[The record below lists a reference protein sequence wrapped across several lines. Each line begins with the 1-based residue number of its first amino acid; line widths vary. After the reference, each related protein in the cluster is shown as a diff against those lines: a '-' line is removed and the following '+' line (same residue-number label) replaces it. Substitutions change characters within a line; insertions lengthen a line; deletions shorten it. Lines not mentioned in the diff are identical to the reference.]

1 MKKIILL
8 FVGIM
13 LICTISGF
21 AQGTTMTLGTVTAAA
36 GDTVSIP
43 INVANFN
50 NVGAISLKI
59 SYNTSSLT
67 FVGTANSPVTFTNN
81 ASGGVVTLGWFD
93 ATATSPVNIASGKLV
108 DLKFV
113 FNGTTSS
120 LTFNTAQCEIS
131 NESAT
136 VIPVTYTNGTV
147 NSSSSISLSLANVT
161 ATPGSNVSVALKT
174 QHFNN
179 IGAISLKISYDTTK
193 LAFTGIA
200 NPLSGVTFTSSAS
213 NGIVSLGW
221 FDQTGTH
228 PISVDTLSK
237 LLDIQFTYKGGTST
251 LSFTAQCDISNSSGV
266 SLTNVIYAGGQVSAT
281 PGTTPTLQLG
291 TVAGQTNL
299 TVPLTVQAF
308 NSIGAISLK
317 IQYNA
322 AALNF
327 TGVAN
332 APTGLTASASAGVIT
347 ISWFDQTGTNPLNIS
362 SGKLLDLNFTYNG
375 GTSNLTFNNSQC
387 DLANSTGTSLV
398 GVVYNNGSVTGATP
412 PTLTISNVSGGTVG
426 GSIGVPIKVQSL
438 KNVGAISLKINY
450 DPTVL
455 TFTGVTNTPTG
466 VTFTNNA
473 AGGVITL
480 GWFDQTGTTPI
491 NLDSNA
497 VLLQLNFTFNGGS
510 STLTFNTSQCDIA
523 NSSGTSLNNVVYV
536 NGGVA
541 AIQPTIKISSV
552 LAKTGDSVN
561 VPVTVQSFKNV
572 GAISLKIAYNSTA
585 LTFKGIANS
594 SITGVTSNA
603 SGGVITIGWFDATG
617 NTPVNIDSAK
627 LLDLAFTYNGGS
639 SSLAFNTS
647 QCDIANSSGV
657 SLNNV
662 AYTNG
667 GVNPLPGTAP
677 TLSLP
682 NLMAVANANLSVPM
696 KAYVL
701 HGIGAVS
708 VKIQY
713 NAAALNFTGITNNL
727 TGVTFSSSTSNG
739 VLTLSWFDATG
750 HSPINIDSAAIVNL
764 NFTYLGGTSSL
775 SFLSAQS
782 EISDSAGNVITGIT
796 YVNGSVSVL
805 TNQPPVFTQ
814 VLPDTTIKEMQTLS
828 FTYKATDINGDSL
841 TFAVAKGATGLSI
854 GAKTGILTWT
864 PSYTQAGKYVIVVS
878 VSDGAFTVK
887 DTANVTVLNVN
898 RKPYFTSFLQNINL
912 NGLDTLI
919 FKYAA
924 ADSDGQLLK
933 YILINPPA
941 NTIINPNTGLMRFLA
956 PKDTSTFSITV
967 GVTDGIDTTRTTARV
982 SVITGIKRIDGLPTD
997 YTLSQNY
1004 PNPFNPST
1012 NIEFTLPKISKV
1024 VLKIYNVLG
1033 QEVATLVNQEL
1044 SAGKYNY
1051 EFNAANLSSGMYIY
1065 RLQAGDNVFMKKM
1078 TLLK

>member
-1 MKKIILL
+1 MKKIIIL
-8 FVGIM
+8 FVGI
-13 LICTISGF
+13 LLLYTVTGF

-36 GDTVSIP
+36 GDTVRIP

-67 FVGTANSPVTFTNN
+67 FVGTANSPITFTSN

-93 ATATSPVNIASGKLV
+93 ATASSPVNITNGKLV

-113 FNGTTSS
+113 FNGTTSNLS
-120 LTFNTAQCEIS
+120 FNTAQCEIS

-161 ATPGSNVSVALKT
+161 AAPGSNVSVALNT

-179 IGAISLKISYDTTK
+179 IGAISLKISYDSTK
-193 LAFTGIA
+193 LVFTGIA
-200 NPLSGVTFTSSAS
+200 NSLNGVTFTSSAN

-221 FDQTGTH
+221 FDNTGTH
-228 PISVDTLSK
+228 PISVDTLAK
-237 LLDIQFTYKGGTST
+237 LLDLQFTYKGGTSSLT
-251 LSFTAQCDISNSSGV
+251 FTAQCDISNSSGV
-266 SLTNVIYAGGQVSAT
+266 SLANVNYAGGQVSAT
-281 PGTTPTLQLG
+281 AGTTPTLQLG
-291 TVAGQTNL
+291 TVAGQTNI
-299 TVPLTVQAF
+299 TIPLTVQAF
-308 NSIGAISLK
+308 NNIGAISLK

-327 TGVAN
+327 IGVAN
-332 APTGLTASASAGVIT
+332 APTGLIANASAGVIT
-347 ISWFDQTGTNPLNIS
+347 ISWFDQTGTNPLNIA
-362 SGKLLDLNFTYNG
+362 SGKLLDLNFSYNG
-375 GTSNLTFNNSQC
+375 GTSNLTFTTAQC

-398 GVVYNNGSVTGATP
+398 GVVYNNGAVTGATP
-412 PTLTISNVSGGTVG
+412 PTLTIANVSGGAVG
-426 GSIGVPIKVQSL
+426 SSIGVPIKVQAL
-438 KNVGAISLKINY
+438 KNIGAISLKINY

-455 TFTGVTNTPTG
+455 TFTSVSNTPAG

-480 GWFDQTGTTPI
+480 GWFDNTGNTPI

-510 STLTFNTSQCDIA
+510 SSLTFNTSQCDIA

-561 VPVTVQSFKNV
+561 VPVTVKAFKNV
-572 GAISLKIAYNSTA
+572 GAISLKIAYNATA

-603 SGGVITIGWFDATG
+603 TGGVITIGWFDATG

-627 LLDLAFTYNGGS
+627 LLDLAFTYNGGT

-662 AYTNG
+662 VYTNG

-682 NLMAVANANLSVPM
+682 NLMAVANASVSVPL

-708 VKIQY
+708 VKVQY
-713 NAAALNFTGITNNL
+713 NAAALNYTGITNNL

-764 NFTYLGGTSSL
+764 NFTYLGGSSPL
-775 SFLSAQS
+775 TFLSAQS

-814 VLPDTTIKEMQTLS
+814 ILPDTTIKEMQTLA

-841 TFAVAKGATGLSI
+841 TFAVVKGATGLTI

-864 PSYTQAGKYVIVVS
+864 PTYTQSGKYVIVVS
-878 VSDGAFTVK
+878 VSDGVFTVK

-919 FKYAA
+919 YKYAA

-941 NTIINPNTGLMRFLA
+941 NTVINPNTGLMRFIA

-967 GVTDGIDTTRTTARV
+967 GVTDGIDTTTTSAKVRI
-982 SVITGIKRIDGLPTD
+982 ITGIEITPGIPTE

-1012 NIEFTLPKISKV
+1012 NIDFTLPKVSKV

-1044 SAGKYNY
+1044 SAGKYKY
-1051 EFNAANLSSGMYIY
+1051 EFNASNLSSGIYIY
-1065 RLQAGDNVFMKKM
+1065 RLQAGDNLFTRKM